1 MKKNDSL
8 SKFQILFITI
18 LLFSLSGTAQVGIGT
33 TTPAGGSILDVTS
46 TNKGLLVP
54 RVNIANLATIAPVT
68 GGATVGLLVWNTN
81 ATQGLGYH
89 YWDGSRWIPI
99 GNGGVDWA
107 LGGNTITAANFL
119 GTTNNQSLNLRTN
132 NINRMRIQNNGQ
144 VTVNRG
150 AANAIAGDIF
160 SVFTTN
166 SSAVNGYA
174 TNGFGVYGQASSGFA
189 TLGVA
194 TIGVGVYGEA
204 TSGDGINAT
213 STNGLGIFSSS
224 VNADGLQSISTN
236 NSGAVGASAS
246 LTGTGVGGSSDLTD
260 GSYSILVNGS
270 GVAGEGLTTG
280 VYGVSNSTTSTAFGG
295 YFVNDGSY
303 AYVGGWENFL
313 GWTDYKI
320 LGSGIVSTIVKGTDN
335 QLLTMA
341 CPESPEVLFQDYGI
355 GQLVNGSARIN
366 IDPNFTKNI
375 RVDTEHPMKVF
386 VQLEG
391 DCNGVFVTNKSAN
404 GFDVKELQ
412 GGNSNVSFSWSITAT
427 RADEDRQLSNGD
439 IKTSEFGWRFKP
451 APGPMDVKKIKIK
464 QEIMNNASLRKNLD
478 LSLNKQN

>member
-1 MKKNDSL
+1 MKKNDVFA
-8 SKFQILFITI
+8 KFHSLFITF
-18 LLFSLSGTAQVGIGT
+18 LLFTLSATAQVGIGT
-33 TTPAGGSILDVTS
+33 TTPASGALLDLTS
-46 TNKGLLVP
+46 TDRGLLVP
-54 RVNIANLATIAPVT
+54 RVSINNLGTAAPVT
-68 GGATVGLLVWNTN
+68 APTTGLLVWNTFTG
-81 ATQGLGYH
+81 AGIGVGYH
-89 YWDGSRWIPI
+89 YWNGTRWIPI

-107 LGGNTITAANFL
+107 LTGNAITTANFL
-119 GTTNNQSLNLRTN
+119 GTTNDMSLNIRTN
-132 NINRMRIQNNGQ
+132 NINRMRVQNNGLI
-144 VTVNRG
+144 TINRG
-150 AANAIAGDIF
+150 AANAFAGDQF
-160 SVFTTN
+160 STWTT
-166 SSAVNGYA
+166 SGSAVNGYA
-174 TNGFGVYGQASSGFA
+174 TNGFGIYGQASSGIA
-189 TLGVA
+189 TVGSA
-194 TIGVGVYGEA
+194 TTGVGVFGEA
-204 TSGDGINAT
+204 TSGDGVNAVST
-213 STNGLGIFSSS
+213 SGLGLFASST
-224 VNADGLQSISTN
+224 NADGIQSLSTN
-236 NSGAVGASAS
+236 NTGAVGGSFT
-246 LTGTGVGGSSDLTD
+246 LTGTGVAGTSDLTD
-260 GSYSILVNGS
+260 GAYSILVNGS

-427 RADEDRQLSNGD
+427 RADEDRQLSSGD

-451 APGPMDVKKIKIK
+451 APGPMEVKKTKIK
-464 QEIMNNASLRKNLD
+464 NNNNNSLRKNIEPN
-478 LSLNKQN
+478 LSEQE